1 MNQFCPKRNLSF
13 LGLLYLLIFIS
24 CSPTKKTV
32 TASLPSAGDFHL
44 KVKPFLA
51 EVDNLGRLYVV
62 DNKNRLINYKPDLT
76 EQYRYADKKT
86 GFISRIDVS
95 NPLKIVVF
103 SDDFNKAVILD
114 NTLSLISELN
124 LSDKFADIT
133 ACTVSNDGNF
143 WVYDPVQFKLIKIRD
158 NGSIILETSNVNDFG
173 MKDARIYDIREKNN
187 LVVLCDKSQGFYIF
201 DNLGQY
207 QYHFEAQ
214 DIKHFTFD
222 GRNIYYY
229 TGTGMKSY
237 SIKFKERILMG
248 TPFSVG
254 KEGMKYV
261 IHSSG
266 DYYEVNENG
275 INVFKSD
282 KK

>member
-1 MNQFCPKRNLSF
+1 MMATFGFMIRF
-13 LGLLYLLIFIS
+13 
-24 CSPTKKTV
+24 
-32 TASLPSAGDFHL
+32 SL
-44 KVKPFLA
+44 
-51 EVDNLGRLYVV
+51 N
-62 DNKNRLINYKPDLT
+62 
-76 EQYRYADKKT
+76 
-86 GFISRIDVS
+86 
-95 NPLKIVVF
+95 
-103 SDDFNKAVILD
+103 
-114 NTLSLISELN
+114 
-124 LSDKFADIT
+124 
-133 ACTVSNDGNF
+133 
-143 WVYDPVQFKLIKIRD
+143 
-158 NGSIILETSNVNDFG
+158 
-173 MKDARIYDIREKNN
+173 
-187 LVVLCDKSQGFYIF
+187 
-201 DNLGQY
+201 Y

>member
-13 LGLLYLLIFIS
+13 HGLLYLLILIS

-32 TASLPSAGDFHL
+32 STSLPGEGDFHL

-158 NGSIILETSNVNDFG
+158 N
-173 MKDARIYDIREKNN
+173 
-187 LVVLCDKSQGFYIF
+187 
-201 DNLGQY
+201 
-207 QYHFEAQ
+207 
-214 DIKHFTFD
+214 
-222 GRNIYYY
+222 
-229 TGTGMKSY
+229 
-237 SIKFKERILMG
+237 
-248 TPFSVG
+248 
-254 KEGMKYV
+254 
-261 IHSSG
+261 
-266 DYYEVNENG
+266 
-275 INVFKSD
+275 
-282 KK
+282 